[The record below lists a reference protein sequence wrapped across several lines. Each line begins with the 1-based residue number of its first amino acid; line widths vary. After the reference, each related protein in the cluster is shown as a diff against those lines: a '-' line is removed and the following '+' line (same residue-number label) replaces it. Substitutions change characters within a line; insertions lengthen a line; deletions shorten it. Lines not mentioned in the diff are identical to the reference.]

1 LARTSIHLFEPGT
14 ADRVR
19 FPALAVGQGVMR
31 VRQNGTATPERIMN
45 NNFMELNEANFHRE
59 VLSALQP
66 VLVEF
71 WAGWS
76 EAIKVMAP
84 LLETVAKD
92 DAVPVKIVRVNV
104 EHHENL
110 TDQYGV
116 RAVPTLLLFNQGT
129 VQNQIVGQTT
139 VQAVR
144 ESLMRLI

>member
-1 LARTSIHLFEPGT
+1 MVTAR
-14 ADRVR
+14 
-19 FPALAVGQGVMR
+19 
-31 VRQNGTATPERIMN
+31 PETIVN
-45 NNFMELNEANFHRE
+45 SNFIELNEANFHRE

-66 VLVEF
+66 VLVEY

>member
-1 LARTSIHLFEPGT
+1 MNSPTLA
-14 ADRVR
+14 D
-19 FPALAVGQGVMR
+19 
-31 VRQNGTATPERIMN
+31 ERAMLN
-45 NNFMELNEANFHRE
+45 NNFIELNEANFHRE

-76 EAIKVMAP
+76 EASKAMAP
-84 LLETVAKD
+84 LLETIAKD

-116 RAVPTLLLFNQGT
+116 RAVPTLLLFNRGT
-129 VQNQIVGQTT
+129 VQDQILGRTT
-139 VQAVR
+139 AQAVR
-144 ESLMRLI
+144 ESLLRLT

>member
-1 LARTSIHLFEPGT
+1 VNT
-14 ADRVR
+14 
-19 FPALAVGQGVMR
+19 
-31 VRQNGTATPERIMN
+31 
-45 NNFMELNEANFHRE
+45 NFIELNEANFHQE

-76 EAIKVMAP
+76 EASKAMAP
-84 LLETVAKD
+84 LLEIVARD
-92 DAVPVKIVRVNV
+92 DAFPVKIVRVNV

-129 VQNQIVGQTT
+129 LQDKIVGQTT
-139 VQAVR
+139 ENTVR
-144 ESLMRLI
+144 KSLNRLT

>member
-1 LARTSIHLFEPGT
+1 
-14 ADRVR
+14 
-19 FPALAVGQGVMR
+19 
-31 VRQNGTATPERIMN
+31 MN
-45 NNFMELNEANFHRE
+45 AIVNNYFIELNEANFERE

-76 EAIKVMAP
+76 EASKAMAS
-84 LLETVAKD
+84 LLETVARD

-104 EHHENL
+104 EHHEIL

-129 VQNQIVGQTT
+129 VQDQIVGRTT
-139 VQAVR
+139 AQAVR
-144 ESLMRLI
+144 ESLMRMT

>member
-1 LARTSIHLFEPGT
+1 
-14 ADRVR
+14 
-19 FPALAVGQGVMR
+19 
-31 VRQNGTATPERIMN
+31 MN
-45 NNFMELNEANFHRE
+45 SNFIELNEANFHRE

-66 VLVEF
+66 VLVEY

-116 RAVPTLLLFNQGT
+116 RAVPTLLHSTKARCRIRSSDKPPFKLCAR
-129 VQNQIVGQTT
+129 V
-139 VQAVR
+139 
-144 ESLMRLI
+144 